1 MPCDLSKTEMEIMQ
15 VLWSRGGKM
24 PSVAIMDVF
33 IGRGRNWKRQT
44 LNTLLKRMEEKG
56 VIVRTRGSVRTLC
69 SELEY
74 RHWQSREIVEE
85 SFAGKL
91 DLFVAAYMGKEI
103 LSPELLKEFAKLME
117 KMSQDAAGT

>member
-56 VIVRTRGSVRTLC
+56 VIVRTRGSVRALC

-74 RHWQSREIVEE
+74 RHWQSREIVEKA
-85 SFAGKL
+85 FAGKL
-91 DLFVAAYMGKEI
+91 DLFVAAYMGKGS
-103 LSPELLKEFAKLME
+103 LSPELLEEFTKLME
-117 KMSQDAAGT
+117 KMSQDAVEA

>member
-15 VLWSRGGKM
+15 VLWSRGGRM
-24 PSVAIMDVF
+24 HSVAIMDVF
-33 IGRGRNWKRQT
+33 IDRGKNWRRQT

-74 RHWQSREIVEE
+74 RHWQSREIVKE

-91 DLFVAAYMGKEI
+91 DLFVAAYMGKES

-117 KMSQDAAGT
+117 KLPQDVAEA

>member
-15 VLWSRGGKM
+15 VLWSRGGRM
-24 PSVAIMDVF
+24 PSMAIMDVF
-33 IGRGRNWKRQT
+33 SDRGKNWKRQT

-74 RHWQSREIVEE
+74 RHWQSREIVRE

-91 DLFVAAYMGKEI
+91 DLFVAAYMGKEN

-117 KMSQDAAGT
+117 KMSQDVAGT

>member
-117 KMSQDAAGT
+117 KMSQDVAGT

>member
-1 MPCDLSKTEMEIMQ
+1 MPRDLSKTEMEIMQ
-15 VLWSRGGKM
+15 VLWSRGGRM

-33 IGRGRNWKRQT
+33 MDRGRNWKRQT
-44 LNTLLKRMEEKG
+44 LNTLLKRMEEKE

-91 DLFVAAYMGKEI
+91 DLFVAAYLGKSE
-103 LSPELLKEFAKLME
+103 LSPELLEEFAKLMK
-117 KMSQDAAGT
+117 KMSQDVAEA

>member
-15 VLWSRGGKM
+15 VLWSRGGRM
-24 PSVAIMDVF
+24 PSMAIMDVF
-33 IGRGRNWKRQT
+33 IDRGRNWKRQT

-74 RHWQSREIVEE
+74 RHWQSREIVRE

-91 DLFVAAYMGKEI
+91 DLFVAAYMGKES
-103 LSPELLKEFAKLME
+103 LSPEFLKEFAKLME
-117 KMSQDAAGT
+117 KMSQDVAGK

>member
-1 MPCDLSKTEMEIMQ
+1 MRCDLSKTELEIMQ

-33 IGRGRNWKRQT
+33 IDRGKTWRRQT
-44 LNTLLKRMEEKG
+44 LNTLLKRMEKKE

-74 RHWQSREIVEE
+74 RHLQSREIVEE

-91 DLFVAAYMGKEI
+91 DLFVAAYLGKDS
-103 LSPELLKEFAKLME
+103 LSPELLEEFTKLME
-117 KMSQDAAGT
+117 KMSQDAVEA